1 MQQAFPKIHG
11 LFKIPLSNILHLAN
25 EEKYDILSRN
35 YRQKEAKPMGIMDVL
50 AELEEPEAKESP
62 TPEVVAKEETI
73 AESRPEG
80 PLPEKTPEPVPE
92 PAPPEKRKKLRPE
105 WILAIIAAAA
115 ALVLGAVLLMSKSYM
130 PPEEAHAEDPELLLH
145 QQQAEEYEPWPPL
158 EDYTAPSTAE
168 TEPENPTIP
177 PERNPYDKYDF
188 QYDRHNYLKL
198 QNLTSYA
205 GVDVSAF
212 QGKIDWKKVKQS
224 GIDFAIIR
232 LGYRGY
238 ESGKLVEDEYA
249 RVNLK
254 NAREAGLR
262 IGAYF
267 FSQALNIKETDQEI
281 QFMLSILGDTELD
294 MPIVLDWEIPANTAR
309 TRNMDAR
316 TLTDIQRHFC
326 GQMRDQGYQ
335 PMIYFNW
342 HQSEHLYVLHEL
354 EEYPFWLALYQDR
367 MTYPW
372 KVEMWQYSDK
382 GKVPG
387 INGNVDLNVYMPD

>member
-1 MQQAFPKIHG
+1 M
-11 LFKIPLSNILHLAN
+11 
-25 EEKYDILSRN
+25 ET
-35 YRQKEAKPMGIMDVL
+35 MD
-50 AELEEPEAKESP
+50 ALEEAEYPE
-62 TPEVVAKEETI
+62 TEEL
-73 AESRPEG
+73 
-80 PLPEKTPEPVPE
+80 LP
-92 PAPPEKRKKLRPE
+92 ARKRRQLRPE
-105 WILAIIAAAA
+105 WILGIVAAAA
-115 ALVLGAVLLMSKSYM
+115 ALLLAVVLLMSRSYF
-130 PPEEAHAEDPELLLH
+130 PEKAPASAGEDPEALLH
-145 QQQAEEYEPWPPL
+145 QQQAEDSAWPPL
-158 EDYTAPSTAE
+158 DQFLEP
-168 TEPENPTIP
+168 TESDEEEEPAIPTIP
-177 PERNPYDKYDF
+177 PERNPYDKFDF
-188 QYDRHNYLKL
+188 QYNRHNYLLL
-198 QNLTSYA
+198 QNVKSYA

-212 QGKIDWKKVKQS
+212 QGKVDWKKVKQS

-249 RVNLK
+249 KTNLK
-254 NAREAGLR
+254 NAKEAGLK

-281 QFMLSILGDTELD
+281 QFMLKILGDTKLD

-326 GQMRDQGYQ
+326 GIMRDKGYQ

-354 EEYPFWLALYQDR
+354 EDYPFWLALYQDR

-372 KVEMWQYSDK
+372 KVEMWQYTDK

-387 INGNVDLNVYMPD
+387 IAGNVDLNVYMPDY

>member
-1 MQQAFPKIHG
+1 M
-11 LFKIPLSNILHLAN
+11 
-25 EEKYDILSRN
+25 ET
-35 YRQKEAKPMGIMDVL
+35 MD
-50 AELEEPEAKESP
+50 ALEEAEYPE
-62 TPEVVAKEETI
+62 TEEL
-73 AESRPEG
+73 
-80 PLPEKTPEPVPE
+80 LP
-92 PAPPEKRKKLRPE
+92 ARKRRQLRPE
-105 WILAIIAAAA
+105 WILGILAAVA
-115 ALVLGAVLLMSKSYM
+115 ALLLAVVLLMSRSYF
-130 PPEEAHAEDPELLLH
+130 PEKAPASAGEDPEALLH
-145 QQQAEEYEPWPPL
+145 QQQAEDSAWPPL
-158 EDYTAPSTAE
+158 DQFLEP
-168 TEPENPTIP
+168 TESDEEEEPAIPTIP
-177 PERNPYDKYDF
+177 PERNPYDKFDF
-188 QYDRHNYLKL
+188 QYNRHNYLLL
-198 QNLTSYA
+198 QNVKSYA

-212 QGKIDWKKVKQS
+212 QGKVDWKKVKQS

-249 RVNLK
+249 KINLK
-254 NAREAGLR
+254 NAKEAGLR

-281 QFMLSILGDTELD
+281 QFMLKILGDTRLD

-326 GQMRDQGYQ
+326 GFMRDKGYQ

-354 EEYPFWLALYQDR
+354 EDYPFWLALYQDR

-372 KVEMWQYSDK
+372 KVEMWQYTDK

-387 INGNVDLNVYMPD
+387 IAGNVDLNVYMPDY

>member
-1 MQQAFPKIHG
+1 METLEAP
-11 LFKIPLSNILHLAN
+11 
-25 EEKYDILSRN
+25 EELK
-35 YRQKEAKPMGIMDVL
+35 
-50 AELEEPEAKESP
+50 KES
-62 TPEVVAKEETI
+62 TEE
-73 AESRPEG
+73 S
-80 PLPEKTPEPVPE
+80 LPEKLPFSPGGL
-92 PAPPEKRKKLRPE
+92 RRIRPE
-105 WILAIIAAAA
+105 WILCIIAAAA
-115 ALVLGAVLLMSKSYM
+115 ALLLGVVLLMSRSYF
-130 PPEEAHAEDPELLLH
+130 PEKAPSPREEDPEALLH
-145 QQQAEEYEPWPPL
+145 QQQAAQDAVWPPL
-158 EDYTAPSTAE
+158 DIYLEPTVD
-168 TEPENPTIP
+168 EPEPAIPTIP
-177 PERNPYDKYDF
+177 PERNPYDKFDF
-188 QYDRHNYLKL
+188 QYNRHNYLLL
-198 QNLTSYA
+198 QNLESYP

-212 QGKIDWKKVKQS
+212 QGNIDWKKVKQS

-249 RVNLK
+249 RANLK
-254 NAREAGLR
+254 NAKEAGLR

-267 FSQALNIKETDQEI
+267 FSQALSIQETDQEI
-281 QFMLSILGDTELD
+281 QFMLGILGNTKLD

-335 PMIYFNW
+335 PMVYFNW

-354 EEYPFWLALYQDR
+354 EDYPFWLALYQDR

-382 GKVPG
+382 GRVPG
-387 INGNVDLNVYMPD
+387 IQGNVDLNVYMPD

>member
-1 MQQAFPKIHG
+1 
-11 LFKIPLSNILHLAN
+11 
-25 EEKYDILSRN
+25 
-35 YRQKEAKPMGIMDVL
+35 MGIMDVL
-50 AELEEPEAKESP
+50 EELNDIETEPSAPGTTEEIFPKQQPDIIDTE
-62 TPEVVAKEETI
+62 I
-73 AESRPEG
+73 
-80 PLPEKTPEPVPE
+80 VPE
-92 PAPPEKRKKLRPE
+92 EIPEQRQIPALLRRRPLRPE
-105 WILAIIAAAA
+105 WILGIIAAAA
-115 ALVLGAVLLMSKSYM
+115 ALLLGAVLLMSRSYL
-130 PPEEAHAEDPELLLH
+130 PAGASHEEDPEILLH
-145 QQQAEEYEPWPPL
+145 QQQEAEELPWPPL
-158 EDYTAPSTAE
+158 EDYLEPTLAE
-168 TEPENPTIP
+168 TEPETPTIP
-177 PERNPYDKYDF
+177 PDRNPYDKFDF

-198 QNLTSYA
+198 QNLESYA

-212 QGKIDWKKVKQS
+212 QGRVDWKKVKQS

-249 RVNLK
+249 RTNLK
-254 NAREAGLR
+254 NAKEAGLK

-309 TRNMDAR
+309 TRNMDSR

-326 GQMRDQGYQ
+326 GQMHDQGYQ

-382 GKVPG
+382 GRVPG

>member
-1 MQQAFPKIHG
+1 MTLPETPTPPENPA
-11 LFKIPLSNILHLAN
+11 
-25 EEKYDILSRN
+25 
-35 YRQKEAKPMGIMDVL
+35 
-50 AELEEPEAKESP
+50 AELTPG
-62 TPEVVAKEETI
+62 PEVLTAC
-73 AESRPEG
+73 PQ
-80 PLPEKTPEPVPE
+80 
-92 PAPPEKRKKLRPE
+92 KRRSLRIE
-105 WILAIIAAAA
+105 WILAIIAGFA
-115 ALVLGAVLLMSKSYM
+115 AVLLAVTIVLSKPHM
-130 PPEEAHAEDPELLLH
+130 AQQEEDPELLLH
-145 QQQAEEYEPWPPL
+145 HQQQAEELVWPPPEAFL
-158 EDYTAPSTAE
+158 EPTVSE

-177 PERNPYDKYDF
+177 PDRNPYDRYDF

-205 GVDVSAF
+205 GVHVSAF
-212 QGKIDWKKVKQS
+212 QGKIDWKQVKAS

-249 RVNLK
+249 RANLK
-254 NAREAGLR
+254 GAKDAGLR
-262 IGAYF
+262 VGAYF
-267 FSQALNIKETDQEI
+267 FSQALSIKETDQEI
-281 QFMLSILGDTELD
+281 QFMLSILGNTKLD
-294 MPIVLDWEIPANTAR
+294 MPIVLDWEIPADTAR
-309 TRNMDAR
+309 TRNMDSR

-372 KVEMWQYSDK
+372 KVEMWQYTDR
-382 GKVPG
+382 GRVPG
-387 INGNVDLNVYMPD
+387 ISGNVDLNVYMPD

>member
-1 MQQAFPKIHG
+1 MENLLVPQEPDTM
-11 LFKIPLSNILHLAN
+11 
-25 EEKYDILSRN
+25 EEMEKS
-35 YRQKEAKPMGIMDVL
+35 K
-50 AELEEPEAKESP
+50 SP
-62 TPEVVAKEETI
+62 
-73 AESRPEG
+73 R
-80 PLPEKTPEPVPE
+80 
-92 PAPPEKRKKLRPE
+92 LRPE
-105 WILAIIAAAA
+105 WILGIIAAAA
-115 ALVLGAVLLMSKSYM
+115 ALILAVVLIMGRSYF
-130 PPEEAHAEDPELLLH
+130 PQKPAAGEEDPEALLH
-145 QQQAEEYEPWPPL
+145 QHQEAEDTAWPPL
-158 EDYTAPSTAE
+158 EEFLEPTAAE

-177 PERNPYDKYDF
+177 PDRNPYDQYDF
-188 QYDRHNYLKL
+188 QYNRHNYLKL
-198 QNLTSYA
+198 QNLDSYA
-205 GVDVSAF
+205 GIDVSAF

-249 RVNLK
+249 KTNLK
-254 NAREAGLR
+254 NAKAAGLK

-267 FSQALNIKETDQEI
+267 FSQALSIKETDQEI
-281 QFMLSILGDTELD
+281 QFMLKILGDTELD

-309 TRNMDAR
+309 TRNMDSR
-316 TLTDIQRHFC
+316 TLTDIQLHFC

-342 HQSEHLYVLHEL
+342 HQSEHLYVLHDL

>member
-1 MQQAFPKIHG
+1 MTLPETPTPSENPA
-11 LFKIPLSNILHLAN
+11 
-25 EEKYDILSRN
+25 
-35 YRQKEAKPMGIMDVL
+35 
-50 AELEEPEAKESP
+50 AELTPG
-62 TPEVVAKEETI
+62 PEVLTAC
-73 AESRPEG
+73 PQ
-80 PLPEKTPEPVPE
+80 
-92 PAPPEKRKKLRPE
+92 KRRSLRIE
-105 WILAIIAAAA
+105 WILAIIAGFA
-115 ALVLGAVLLMSKSYM
+115 AVLLAVTIVLSKPHM
-130 PPEEAHAEDPELLLH
+130 AQQEEDPELLLH
-145 QQQAEEYEPWPPL
+145 HQQQAEELVWPPPEAFL
-158 EDYTAPSTAE
+158 EPTVSE

-177 PERNPYDKYDF
+177 PDRNPYDRYDF

-212 QGKIDWKKVKQS
+212 QGKIDWKQVKAS

-249 RVNLK
+249 RANLK
-254 NAREAGLR
+254 GAKDAGLR
-262 IGAYF
+262 VGAYF
-267 FSQALNIKETDQEI
+267 FSQALSIKETDQEI
-281 QFMLSILGDTELD
+281 QFMLSILGNTKLD
-294 MPIVLDWEIPANTAR
+294 MPIVLDWEIPADTAR
-309 TRNMDAR
+309 TRNMDSR

-372 KVEMWQYSDK
+372 KVEMWQYTDR
-382 GKVPG
+382 GRVPG
-387 INGNVDLNVYMPD
+387 ISGNVDLNVYMPD

>member
-1 MQQAFPKIHG
+1 METE
-11 LFKIPLSNILHLAN
+11 LIPAQPD
-25 EEKYDILSRN
+25 K
-35 YRQKEAKPMGIMDVL
+35 K
-50 AELEEPEAKESP
+50 
-62 TPEVVAKEETI
+62 
-73 AESRPEG
+73 
-80 PLPEKTPEPVPE
+80 
-92 PAPPEKRKKLRPE
+92 KRKPLRPE
-105 WILAIIAAAA
+105 WILAIIAAGA
-115 ALVLGAVLLMSKSYM
+115 AVLLIVMLLMSRACF
-130 PPEEAHAEDPELLLH
+130 PEETAPVGEEDPEALLH
-145 QQQAEEYEPWPPL
+145 QREEDPWPPL
-158 EDYTAPSTAE
+158 EETWLEPTVSE

-177 PERNPYDKYDF
+177 PDRNPYDRYDF

-212 QGKIDWKKVKQS
+212 QGDIDWKKVKQS

-238 ESGKLVEDEYA
+238 ESGKLVEDAYA
-249 RVNLK
+249 KANLK
-254 NAREAGLR
+254 NAKEAGLK

-267 FSQALNIKETDQEI
+267 FSQALSIQETDQEI
-281 QFMLSILGDTELD
+281 QFMLKVLGDTRLD
-294 MPIVLDWEIPANTAR
+294 MPVVLDWEIPAATAR
-309 TRNMDAR
+309 TRNMDSR
-316 TLTDIQRHFC
+316 TLTDIQLHFC

-335 PMIYFNW
+335 PMVYFNW
-342 HQSEHLYVLHEL
+342 HQSEHLYVLHDL